1 MTKHC
6 AHNFKFSGIQVYKKT
21 EHLLTRGEKKEKF
34 SMNPYSSLEN
44 CMSCYFLA
52 TLLEPKWDFP
62 AEVKEAW
69 GKMLGEQKNIY
80 DSSGKY
86 NLSG

>member
-1 MTKHC
+1 
-6 AHNFKFSGIQVYKKT
+6 
-21 EHLLTRGEKKEKF
+21 
-34 SMNPYSSLEN
+34 MNPYSSLEN
-44 CMSCYFLA
+44 CMRCYFLA

-86 NLSG
+86 SLSG

>member
-1 MTKHC
+1 
-6 AHNFKFSGIQVYKKT
+6 
-21 EHLLTRGEKKEKF
+21 
-34 SMNPYSSLEN
+34 MNPYSSLEN
-44 CMSCYFLA
+44 CMRCYFLA

-86 NLSG
+86 SLSGQTLTHMIGEMVYFFFLICNCILTRDYQKYSMI